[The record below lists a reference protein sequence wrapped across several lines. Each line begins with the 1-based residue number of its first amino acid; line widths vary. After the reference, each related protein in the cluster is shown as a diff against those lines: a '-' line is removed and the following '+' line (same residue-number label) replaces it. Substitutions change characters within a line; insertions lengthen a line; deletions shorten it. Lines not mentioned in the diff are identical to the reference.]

1 MLKFKSSSV
10 IFSQENKLKVLL
22 ESDSEVHRKNV
33 FERLS
38 ENFFYRF
45 RKEKILNSK
54 FPLKIFPLN
63 IVFNSKNFVLRFLKL

>member
-38 ENFFYRF
+38 ENFFLQ
-45 RKEKILNSK
+45 I
-54 FPLKIFPLN
+54 
-63 IVFNSKNFVLRFLKL
+63 

>member
-38 ENFFYRF
+38 EKFSIKKSEKFKFKISVKKKKFFTQYCF
-45 RKEKILNSK
+45 
-54 FPLKIFPLN
+54 
-63 IVFNSKNFVLRFLKL
+63 